1 VINTKNRER
10 GITMMKR
17 LVKNERGLTLI
28 ELLAVIV
35 ILGIIVAIAIPA
47 IGAIIDN
54 SKKDAHIANAQQ
66 LANAARLAISSGG
79 FDENKDTFTMKELYD
94 AGYLE
99 KIPKSPGKKSKEYDE
114 NKSLV
119 VVERTKLKD
128 SNNKETGGENLKY
141 KVTLVDKSYTNFKYI
156 NGEYVDELERK
167 DVTLE

>member
-1 VINTKNRER
+1 MI
-10 GITMMKR
+10 KR

-35 ILGIIVAIAIPA
+35 ILGIIAAIAIPA

-79 FDENKDTFTMKELYD
+79 FDENKNTFTMKELYD

-114 NKSLV
+114 NNSLV

-128 SNNKETGGENLKY
+128 SNKKETGGENLTY
-141 KVTLVDKSYTNFKYI
+141 KVKLVDSDGSFKYI
-156 NGEYVDELERK
+156 DGKKDVNELERS
-167 DVTLE
+167 DVKLK

>member
-1 VINTKNRER
+1 MKNRER
-10 GITMMKR
+10 GITMLKR
-17 LVKNERGLTLI
+17 LLKNERGLTLI

-35 ILGIIVAIAIPA
+35 ILGIIAAIAIPA

-79 FDENKDTFTMKELYD
+79 FDENKNTFTMKELHD

-114 NKSLV
+114 DESLV
-119 VVERTKLKD
+119 EIERTKIKD
-128 SNNKETGGENLKY
+128 DNDKETGGENIKY
-141 KVTLVDKSYTNFKYI
+141 KVTLVDKSDKNFKYI
-156 NGEYVDELERK
+156 DGEYVDELERK